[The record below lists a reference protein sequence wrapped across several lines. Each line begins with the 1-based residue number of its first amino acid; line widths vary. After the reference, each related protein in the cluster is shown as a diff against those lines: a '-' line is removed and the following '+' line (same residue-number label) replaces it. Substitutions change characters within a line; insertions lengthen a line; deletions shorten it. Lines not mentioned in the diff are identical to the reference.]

1 MSKIQV
7 PDHVAKSIEA
17 EQKAKQQEI
26 KQQEKN
32 KTEESNE
39 NVAYVKQQ
47 ARVLDPTLLEKSF
60 LERMPQPTGW
70 RILILP
76 YKGKAVT
83 EGGIH
88 LVQSTV
94 DRESL
99 ATVVG
104 YVVKMGPDCYKD
116 TSKFGHPW
124 CQEKQWVLIGRYAG
138 ARFKLGDES
147 ECRIINDDEV
157 IATILDPDDI
167 LAV

>member
-17 EQKAKQQEI
+17 DLKKEQTQE
-26 KQQEKN
+26 
-32 KTEESNE
+32 EENPIQDVKETS
-39 NVAYVKQQ
+39 AYVKES
-47 ARVLDPTLLEKSF
+47 ARVLDPTLLEKS
-60 LERMPQPTGW
+60 LVDRMPQPTGW

-76 YKGKAVT
+76 YAGKAVT

-88 LVQSTV
+88 LVQQTV

-104 YVVKMGPDCYKD
+104 YVVKMGPDCYAD
-116 TSKFGHPW
+116 ANKFAEPW

>member
-1 MSKIQV
+1 MTKIQI

-17 EQKAKQQEI
+17 DLKQKEQETKKETP
-26 KQQEKN
+26 EKE
-32 KTEESNE
+32 TA
-39 NVAYVKQQ
+39 VPYVKEA
-47 ARVLDPTLLEKSF
+47 ARVLDPTLIENSL

-70 RILILP
+70 RMLILP
-76 YKGKAVT
+76 YAGKSVT

-88 LVQSTV
+88 LVQQTV

-116 TSKFGHPW
+116 ANKFAEPW

-138 ARFKLGDES
+138 ARFRLGDES

>member
-1 MSKIQV
+1 MTSKIQV

-17 EQKAKQQEI
+17 EQKTSQE
-26 KQQEKN
+26 
-32 KTEESNE
+32 TEVEETNE
-39 NVAYVKQQ
+39 NSAYVSQS

-60 LERMPQPTGW
+60 LDRMPQPTGW

-88 LVQSTV
+88 LVQQTV

-104 YVVKMGPDCYKD
+104 YVVKIGPDCYKD
-116 TSKFGHPW
+116 ASKFDHPW

-138 ARFKLGDES
+138 ARFRLGDES

>member
-1 MSKIQV
+1 MPKIHV
-7 PDHVAKSIEA
+7 PDHVAQAIE
-17 EQKAKQQEI
+17 EETKTKNKAK
-26 KQQEKN
+26 KKEKE
-32 KTEESNE
+32 TPPAEE
-39 NVAYVKQQ
+39 AIPYVEQG
-47 ARVLDPTLLEKSF
+47 ARVLDPTLLDKSI

-94 DRESL
+94 DRDSL

-116 TSKFGHPW
+116 SSKFAEAW
-124 CQEKQWVLIGRYAG
+124 CQEKHWVLIGRYAG
-138 ARFKLGDES
+138 ARF
-147 ECRIINDDEV
+147 
-157 IATILDPDDI
+157 
-167 LAV
+167 

>member
-17 EQKAKQQEI
+17 DLKAKEQEE
-26 KQQEKN
+26 KQETPEQD
-32 KTEESNE
+32 TEE
-39 NVAYVKQQ
+39 NVAYVPGT

-60 LERMPQPTGW
+60 LDRMPQPTGW
-70 RILILP
+70 RMLILP
-76 YKGKAVT
+76 YAGKAVT

-104 YVVKMGPDCYKD
+104 YVVKMGPDCYAD
-116 TSKFGHPW
+116 ANKFAEPW

>member
-1 MSKIQV
+1 MSNLIV
-7 PDHVAKSIEA
+7 PTH
-17 EQKAKQQEI
+17 I
-26 KQQEKN
+26 KQNEKTPPQAT
-32 KTEESNE
+32 KTTKKSKKSTIAD
-39 NVAYVKQQ
+39 AYVKPEENLS
-47 ARVLDPTLLEKSF
+47 LDPSKIGESVK
-60 LERMPQPTGW
+60 ERMPQPTGW

-83 EGGIH
+83 DGGIH
-88 LVQSTV
+88 LVQSQV

-116 TSKFGHPW
+116 SSKFTEAW

>member
-1 MSKIQV
+1 MPKIHV
-7 PDHVAKSIEA
+7 PDHVAQAIEKETA
-17 EQKAKQQEI
+17 
-26 KQQEKN
+26 EKN
-32 KTEESNE
+32 KKPKEKKEKPASEESIP
-39 NVAYVKQQ
+39 YVEQG
-47 ARVLDPTLLEKSF
+47 ARVLDPTLLDKPI

-70 RILILP
+70 RMLILP

-116 TSKFGHPW
+116 SSKFTEALVSGKTMGVDRKVCW
-124 CQEKQWVLIGRYAG
+124 RSL
-138 ARFKLGDES
+138 
-147 ECRIINDDEV
+147 
-157 IATILDPDDI
+157 
-167 LAV
+167 

>member
-1 MSKIQV
+1 MTKIQI

-17 EQKAKQQEI
+17 DLKQKEQETKKETL
-26 KQQEKN
+26 EKE
-32 KTEESNE
+32 TA
-39 NVAYVKQQ
+39 VPYVKEA
-47 ARVLDPTLLEKSF
+47 ARVLDPTLIENSL

-70 RILILP
+70 RMLILP
-76 YKGKAVT
+76 YAGKSVT

-88 LVQSTV
+88 LVQQTV

-116 TSKFGHPW
+116 ANKFAEPW

-138 ARFKLGDES
+138 ARFRLGDES

>member
-1 MSKIQV
+1 MTKIQI

-17 EQKAKQQEI
+17 DLKQKEQETKKETP
-26 KQQEKN
+26 EKE
-32 KTEESNE
+32 TA
-39 NVAYVKQQ
+39 VPYVKEA
-47 ARVLDPTLLEKSF
+47 ARVLDPTLIENSL
-60 LERMPQPTGW
+60 LERMPQQTGW
-70 RILILP
+70 RMLILP
-76 YKGKAVT
+76 YAGKSVT

-88 LVQSTV
+88 LVQQTV

-116 TSKFGHPW
+116 ANKFAEPW

-138 ARFKLGDES
+138 ARFRLGDES

>member
-1 MSKIQV
+1 MTKIHI
-7 PDHVAKSIEA
+7 PDHVAKAIES
-17 EQKAKQQEI
+17 EQQTTEPVEQETPTP
-26 KQQEKN
+26 E
-32 KTEESNE
+32 TEDNP
-39 NVAYVKQQ
+39 AYVKES

-60 LERMPQPTGW
+60 VDRMPQPTGW

-104 YVVKMGPDCYKD
+104 YVVKMGPDCYAD
-116 TSKFGHPW
+116 ANKFVEPW